1 MKKVIAL
8 FLFINISCFC
18 SGMVALQRQSTQ
30 KLNKIVKEGNEI
42 YYNAET
48 GHTQDVKMFIQD
60 GMYAEIQIPLEFSED
75 IEETPKELPEKTQL
89 VLERTNLLKMPSCSN
104 CYIDNIKV
112 NVKYKDKNGIMTD
125 KSDIYAGYVKINIK
139 YKGKDIQPKQYYFR
153 IMKHWKDGIDTLPAM
168 LTLLPEDIEEV
179 RKAGIDTL
187 FEVNPTSNY
196 ITVECNKK
204 SCLVYDDDKNI
215 VNKIS
220 VFKKVS
226 FNKSKLK
233 ELFAEE
239 KQAKIEAKRKEQE
252 EIKRKAQEEKIKKRQ
267 HRIQQE
273 KCVPAIYILHQANYV
288 YVDPFLQKQATD
300 TFVQY
305 NCDVIAREI
314 FVGY

>member
-60 GMYAEIQIPLEFSED
+60 EMYAEIQIPLEFSED
-75 IEETPKELPEKTQL
+75 IEETPKELPEKTQS
-89 VLERTNLLKMPSCSN
+89 VLERTNLLKMIPSCSN

-125 KSDIYAGYVKINIK
+125 KSDIYAGYVKINLK

-153 IMKHWKDGIDTLPAM
+153 IMKNW
-168 LTLLPEDIEEV
+168 DIEEV
-179 RKAGIDTL
+179 SKAGIDTL

-196 ITVECNKK
+196 MVVECNKK
-204 SCLVYDDDKNI
+204 SCLVYDDNKNI

-226 FNKSKLK
+226 YNKSKLK

-239 KQAKIEAKRKEQE
+239 KQAKIEAKRREQE

-300 TFVQY
+300 TYVQY